1 MKNKL
6 YAFSVITGQIFDID
20 EDDIKTLFNYQ
31 IPITEKSNPSCKR
44 CFGRGYTGIDTNTK
58 FHYMC
63 SCTSKNIM
71 KGYNASEIVISTPKT
86 VQ

>member
-6 YAFSVITGQIFDID
+6 YAFSVITGQVFDID

-31 IPITEKSNPSCKR
+31 IPITEKPNSSCKK
-44 CFGRGYTGIDTNTK
+44 CFGRGYSGIDTNTK

-63 SCTSKNIM
+63 ACTSKNII
-71 KGYNASEIVISTPKT
+71 KGYNTSEIVIPTPRAI
-86 VQ
+86 